1 MKIDVISDVMCPW
14 CYIGKRRIEAAVE
27 RRPDITVEIIWHPF
41 KLDPTIPR
49 GGVDR
54 KEYLERK
61 FGGPEG
67 AAEIYARIN
76 EAGQSE
82 GISFAFDRIVRSP
95 NTTDAHRL
103 IRWARESGG
112 QDQVVESLFQAY
124 FCDGQDIENAD
135 VLSGIAD
142 DAGMDADRI
151 RQRLATD
158 EALAEVD
165 EDIAFAQKIG
175 VTGVPTFLLAQKL
188 AVVGAQG
195 PDILVQAMDQAAETV
210 AAH

>member
-1 MKIDVISDVMCPW
+1 MRIDVISDVMCPW
-14 CYIGKRRIEAAVE
+14 CYIGKRRIEAALE
-27 RRPDITVEIIWHPF
+27 RRPDIATEVVWHPF
-41 KLDPTIPR
+41 KLDATIPK

-67 AAEIYARIN
+67 AAEIYARIS
-76 EAGQSE
+76 EAGSTE

-103 IRWARESGG
+103 IRWARESGD
-112 QDQVVESLFQAY
+112 QDQVVEGLFKAY
-124 FCDGQDIENAD
+124 FCDGRDVENAD
-135 VLSGIAD
+135 VLAGIAEN
-142 DAGMDADRI
+142 AGMDADRI
-151 RQRLATD
+151 RQRLASNESVAD
-158 EALAEVD
+158 VD
-165 EDIAFAQKIG
+165 DDIAFAQKIG

-195 PDILVQAMDQAAETV
+195 PDVLVQAMDQAAETV
-210 AAH
+210 MAH

>member
-27 RRPDITVEIIWHPF
+27 RRPDIAVEIIWHPF

-67 AAEIYARIN
+67 AAEIYARISK
-76 EAGQSE
+76 AGLAE
-82 GISFAFDRIVRSP
+82 GIPFAFDRIVRSP

-103 IRWARESGG
+103 IRWARESGD

-124 FCDGQDIENAD
+124 FRDGRDIENAD

-151 RQRLATD
+151 RQRLATN
-158 EALAEVD
+158 EAVAEVD
-165 EDIAFAQKIG
+165 ADIAFAQKIG

-195 PDILVQAMDQAAETV
+195 PDIVVQAMDQAAETV